1 MISSY
6 EFLPCF
12 LNCQTGALKYWR
24 DRRNVSYL
32 DSESAVWNDEAVSGA
47 LESAAFWSEGLPYAR
62 SLSGY
67 WKFCLAQSPESVPE
81 KFYDAEFN
89 DSDWEALPGTMLPLL
104 ACLMCF

>member
-1 MISSY
+1 
-6 EFLPCF
+6 
-12 LNCQTGALKYWR
+12 
-24 DRRNVSYL
+24 VSYL
-32 DSESAVWNDEAVSGA
+32 DSESAVWNDDAVAGA

-81 KFYDAEFN
+81 KFYDAQFN

-104 ACLMCF
+104 CLSDVLLVGVL